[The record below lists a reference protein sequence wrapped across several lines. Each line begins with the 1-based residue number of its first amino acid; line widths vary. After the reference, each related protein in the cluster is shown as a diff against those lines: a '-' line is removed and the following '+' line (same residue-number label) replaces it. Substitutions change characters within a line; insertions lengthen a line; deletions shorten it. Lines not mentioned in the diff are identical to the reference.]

1 MSVITPS
8 LIRSCANCGAE
19 LPLDALACPQCS
31 ALVHGD
37 RLDQLARD
45 ARALEQRGS
54 FRQASELWEY
64 SLTLLP
70 QGSKQVSWVQER
82 LRALEAAQNP
92 PPPPDPAAK
101 KQPTARQAKW
111 MKRLGPFGPLVL
123 LLAKIK
129 SLLFVLL
136 KLKFLFSFLLF
147 IGLYV
152 SLFGW
157 RFGLGISA
165 AILIHEMGH
174 YIDVKRRGLPAEM
187 PVFLPGLGAY
197 VRWTSMGVTRKQI
210 AQISLAGPLA
220 GWIAAA
226 VCFLIYA
233 QTRDPLWAAL
243 ARTGA
248 VLNVLNLI
256 PVWVLD
262 GGQATHSL
270 GAMERGVLMVMCV
283 ALWFYSGETI
293 FLFAAAGFVWRLF
306 TRDRPQEQDWSTW
319 AYYAALLVALAVLL
333 HAMPANLVQIA
344 NQ

>member
-8 LIRSCANCGAE
+8 LIRSCANCGAD
-19 LPLDALACPQCS
+19 LPLDALACPKCET
-31 ALVHGD
+31 LVHSD

-54 FRQASELWEY
+54 YAQAHELWEY

-70 QGSKQVSWVQER
+70 KDSKQASWVHDR

-101 KQPTARQAKW
+101 NKPTATQAKW

-123 LLAKIK
+123 LLAKFK
-129 SLLFVLL
+129 SLLFVLF

-197 VRWTSMGVTRKQI
+197 VRWTSMGVTRRQI

-226 VCFLIYA
+226 ACFLIYA
-233 QTRDPLWAAL
+233 QTRDPLWVAL

-256 PVWVLD
+256 PIWVLD
-262 GGQATHSL
+262 GGQAAHAL
-270 GAMERGVLMVMCV
+270 GMAERG
-283 ALWFYSGETI
+283 ALLAAAVGLWLFSGETI
-293 FLFAAAGFVWRLF
+293 FLFVAAGFAWRLF
-306 TRDRPQEQDWSTW
+306 TRDKPEQGDWSTW

-333 HAMPANLVQIA
+333 HAVPGDLVQA
-344 NQ
+344 VNQ

>member
-19 LPLDALACPQCS
+19 LPLDALACPKCD
-31 ALVHGD
+31 ALVHGE

-54 FRQASELWEY
+54 YAQAHELWEY

-70 QGSKQVSWVQER
+70 VGSKQVTWVQDR
-82 LRALEAAQNP
+82 LRALEVAQNP

-101 KQPTARQAKW
+101 KQPTATQAKW
-111 MKRLGPFGPLVL
+111 IKRLGPFGPLVL
-123 LLAKIK
+123 LLAKVK
-129 SLLFVLL
+129 SLLFVIL

-187 PVFLPGLGAY
+187 PVFLPGMGAY
-197 VRWTSMGVTRKQI
+197 VRWTSMGVSQRQMS
-210 AQISLAGPLA
+210 QVSLAGPLA

-233 QTRDPLWAAL
+233 QTHDPLWVAL

-262 GGQATHSL
+262 GGQASHAL
-270 GAMERGVLMVMCV
+270 GVVERGALMALAVG
-283 ALWFYSGETI
+283 LWFFSGETI
-293 FLFAAAGFVWRLF
+293 FLFVAGGFVWRLF
-306 TRDRPQEQDWSTW
+306 TRDRPQQGDWGIM
-319 AYYAALLVALAVLL
+319 AYYAALLVALAVLM
-333 HAMPANLVQIA
+333 HAVPAGLVQSA
-344 NQ
+344 NP